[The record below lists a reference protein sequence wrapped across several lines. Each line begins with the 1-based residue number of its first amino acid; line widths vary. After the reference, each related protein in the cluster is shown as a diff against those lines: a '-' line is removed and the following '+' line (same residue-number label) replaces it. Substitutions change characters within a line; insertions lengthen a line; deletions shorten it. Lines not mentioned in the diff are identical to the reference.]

1 MKALDNVRK
10 KKWFKKIMKILKIA
24 WIGAHQKQDTGD
36 YGSCVQTLS
45 INQSIKLYFMTVN
58 T

>member
-1 MKALDNVRK
+1 MYEK

-36 YGSCVQTLS
+36 YGSCVQNPF
-45 INQSIKLYFMTVN
+45 NQSIN
-58 T
+58 